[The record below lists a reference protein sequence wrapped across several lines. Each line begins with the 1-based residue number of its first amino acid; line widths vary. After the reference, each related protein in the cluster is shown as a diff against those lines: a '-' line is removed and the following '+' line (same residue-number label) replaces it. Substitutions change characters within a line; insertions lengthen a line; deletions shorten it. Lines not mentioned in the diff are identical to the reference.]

1 MVITVMLFAVV
12 WTSRLS
18 IDIDKDP
25 STGDY
30 GFVRPPVPTSKFVDS
45 IEIFPDVS
53 NSCSCAH
60 RWLGLNRDETLI
72 ELTQTVTS
80 LRSRT
85 LVIWWNGYVYET
97 LKLLALTA
105 SGRKFQSFPF
115 LQDYVLGPVRMPVR
129 ALLTQYS
136 TIATVFGMEH
146 WFTDKNPDSSREGAT
161 MSLLWRP
168 WYDWRDSS
176 AWRVGCDKHFVG
188 TKFLDS
194 ESGEHFVAT
203 GCDVQKQ
210 SFPLHNHSGS
220 KNRSCF
226 VCGTSH
232 MKECNWLCLP
242 K

>member
-53 NSCSCAH
+53 NSCSRAH

-129 ALLTQYS
+129 ALLTQS
-136 TIATVFGMEH
+136 QPFLEWSIGSLIKIQTLPEKVPLWVFCGVLDMIGGIH
-146 WFTDKNPDSSREGAT
+146 LHGVWGA
-161 MSLLWRP
+161 R
-168 WYDWRDSS
+168 
-176 AWRVGCDKHFVG
+176 
-188 TKFLDS
+188 
-194 ESGEHFVAT
+194 
-203 GCDVQKQ
+203 
-210 SFPLHNHSGS
+210 
-220 KNRSCF
+220 
-226 VCGTSH
+226 
-232 MKECNWLCLP
+232 
-242 K
+242 